1 LIWPNE
7 AEGGEWLMVIGNAGD
22 AGLFLH
28 DMVIEETSGFG
39 RAVVG
44 YLPRQLDKKKCMIV
58 TTRTNSQ
65 SHMRHRGGE
74 EAV

>member
-1 LIWPNE
+1 VI
-7 AEGGEWLMVIGNAGD
+7 IGNADD

-28 DMVIEETSGFG
+28 DMVIEEASRFG
-39 RAVVG
+39 RVIVG

-74 EAV
+74 ETV